1 MTTRASTPT
10 FRTLA
15 CIPEPAAPRPRE
27 EEAGLTDNAKSGRKD
42 DVEELVGKAA
52 KLADAAALFGRHLR
66 RGAHVVLD
74 KGRRGGAVV
83 ATAFELYASLQGS
96 AKSSVTRAD
105 IDMVFEAQVA
115 VCGESLWRRRGVQR
129 HGGGCI

>member
-66 RGAHVVLD
+66 RRAHVVLD

-83 ATAFELYASLQGS
+83 ATAFELRQFARVSQSL
-96 AKSSVTRAD
+96 AN
-105 IDMVFEAQVA
+105 IDMVFEVRVA